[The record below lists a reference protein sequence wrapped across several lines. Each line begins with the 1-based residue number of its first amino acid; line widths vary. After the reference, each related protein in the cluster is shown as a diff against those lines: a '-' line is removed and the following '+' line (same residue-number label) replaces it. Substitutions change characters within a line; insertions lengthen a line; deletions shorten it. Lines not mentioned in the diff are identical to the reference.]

1 MLKSYKFR
9 IYPNKTQV
17 KKLEQTFG
25 CCRFVWNQYVEMFN
39 NGEKLKSIT
48 KLKKE
53 FVFLNDISSIALQ
66 QVERNVHKTLTQFF
80 NKERKVKLGRP
91 NFKNKR
97 SKQSF
102 SISEH
107 GYHMYDRHIHI
118 ARVGK
123 VKIVYDREID
133 ERAKY
138 FHATITKTKT
148 NKYYVSIHVDEPMGK
163 NYIRTN
169 KSIGIDLGISH
180 FATLSNGIVL
190 DSPRFISE
198 NQAKI
203 KRLQRF
209 LAKKKKDSV
218 RYRKLKLRIA
228 KIYESITNKR
238 NLFIHEF
245 TTWLVRNYDL
255 ICIED
260 LDVESMKQSKFSK
273 SLVNVCFA
281 EFRRQLTYKCQWK
294 QKILVPVD
302 RWFKSSK
309 KCSCCGNVKQTLSI
323 SERTYVCSNCGTVID
338 RDLNA
343 AINIHALGFNSAL
356 RTLSTEVTK
365 YDEVFTR
372 IKETR

>member
-1 MLKSYKFR
+1 MLKAYKFR

-39 NGEKLKSIT
+39 NGEKLKSIIE
-48 KLKKE
+48 LKKE
-53 FVFLNDISSIALQ
+53 FVFLNEVSAVALQ

-80 NKERKVKLGRP
+80 DKERKVKLGRP

-102 SISEH
+102 SLSTS
-107 GYHMYDRHIHI
+107 GYHMYPKHINI
-118 ARVGK
+118 PRVGR
-123 VKIVYDREID
+123 VKIVYDREIG
-133 ERAKY
+133 EGAKY

-148 NKYYVSIHVDEPMGK
+148 NKYYVSIHVDEPMGE

-180 FATLSNGIVL
+180 FATLSNGEVF

-245 TTWLVRNYDL
+245 TTRLVDNYDL

-273 SLVNVCFA
+273 SLGDVCFG

-294 QKILVPVD
+294 QKILFPVN
-302 RWFKSSK
+302 RWFPSSK
-309 KCSCCGNVKQTLSI
+309 RCSRCGNIKQTLSI
-323 SERTYVCSNCGTVID
+323 SERRYVCSKCGADID

-372 IKETR
+372 IKTR